1 VIACWVSPLCIVLL
15 LAPASQ
21 AQGPARDLTR
31 KPVAGTASISG
42 IVLTDDSDARPL
54 RRVRVFLN
62 SPDEEVARTTISD
75 DAGRFAF
82 EGLRAGRYTVGGTK
96 EGYVTVNYGA
106 RRPGRVGAPVTLTE
120 GQALAD
126 LILTLPRGAVITGVL
141 LDPDGLPVAG
151 VSMRA
156 LRYVYTVTGER
167 RLSAV
172 SATMASHIT
181 DDRGVY
187 RIYGLPAGEYAIAA
201 PATLPPGSNVLL
213 MNDTELRAALDE
225 LKQSQRPQ
233 TTSNSNTAAG
243 SEANVDAPRPI
254 GYAPV
259 FYPGTTASSQ
269 AALIPL
275 GKSEERGGIDFQLQY
290 VPTGTIR
297 GGVITP
303 VGVLPEYIRVHL
315 IATSDVILSGNS
327 NESRT
332 AAVTEKGEFTFV
344 NVPPGTY
351 TMIAKGTRGPTA
363 NGSMFWATTE
373 VVVDGQ
379 NEQEISLSL
388 QPALT
393 VSGRV
398 VFDGRTAPPDP
409 SRIRVTLL
417 PVLSAGQVSLGTA
430 PVLVDTGG
438 RFTMTGITA
447 ARYRLQASISGPSG
461 WMLAASVVSGRD
473 VLDTPLDLRQSVD
486 GAVVTFTDRPGELSG
501 VVRDSAGK
509 PMSAHTVILF
519 AAERTLWT
527 PTSRRIRAVPS
538 AADGRFLFRMVA
550 PGEYWLAAQ
559 SDVDDGEWY
568 DPVLLERLVTGPA
581 VKTTISEGEK
591 KTLDV
596 RIPSP

>member
-1 VIACWVSPLCIVLL
+1 VITWWVSPVCLVLL
-15 LAPASQ
+15 LASASPAQ
-21 AQGPARDLTR
+21 TPARDLTR
-31 KPVAGTASISG
+31 KPVPGTASISG
-42 IVLTDDSDARPL
+42 IVLTDDTDARPL

-62 SPDEEVARTTISD
+62 SPDDEVARTTISD

-106 RRPGRVGAPVTLTE
+106 TRPGRVGAPVTLTE

-141 LDPDGLPVAG
+141 LDPEGLPVAG
-151 VSMRA
+151 VSVRA

-172 SATMASHIT
+172 STTMASHIT

-233 TTSNSNTAAG
+233 TTSNSKTAAG
-243 SEANVDAPRPI
+243 SETDADAPRAI

-259 FYPGTTASSQ
+259 FYPGTTAASQ
-269 AALIPL
+269 AAVIPL

-332 AAVTEKGEFTFV
+332 TSVTEKGEFSFL
-344 NVPPGTY
+344 NVPPGAY
-351 TMIAKGTRGPTA
+351 TMIAKGTRGPAA
-363 NGSMFWATTE
+363 NASLFWATTDL
-373 VVVDGQ
+373 VVDGQ
-379 NEQEISLSL
+379 SQQEIALSL
-388 QPALT
+388 QPGLT

-398 VFDGRTAPPDP
+398 VFDGRTPPPDP

-417 PVLSAGQVSLGTA
+417 PALSAGQVSLGTA
-430 PVLVDTGG
+430 AVPVDAGG
-438 RFTMTGITA
+438 RFTIAGVTA
-447 ARYRLQASISGPSG
+447 ARYRVQASVSGPSG
-461 WMLAASVVSGRD
+461 WMLASSVVSGRD

-501 VVRDSAGK
+501 VVRNSAGE

-538 AADGRFLFRMVA
+538 TADGRFLFRMVA
-550 PGEYWLAAQ
+550 PGEYWLAAVA
-559 SDVDDGEWY
+559 DVDDGEWY
-568 DPVLLERLVTGPA
+568 DPVLLERLLTGPA

-596 RIPSP
+596 RIPTP

>member
-1 VIACWVSPLCIVLL
+1 MTWWVSPVCLVLL
-15 LAPASQ
+15 LAPATP
-21 AQGPARDLTR
+21 AQPPARDLTR
-31 KPVAGTASISG
+31 TPAPGTASISG
-42 IVLTDDSDARPL
+42 IVLTDDTDARPL

-62 SPDEEVARTTISD
+62 SPDDEVARTTISD
-75 DAGRFAF
+75 DAGRFVF
-82 EGLRAGRYTVGGTK
+82 DGLRAARYTVGGTK

-106 RRPGRVGAPVTLTE
+106 SRPGRAGAPLTLAD

-126 LILTLPRGAVITGVL
+126 LTLTLPRGAVITGVL
-141 LDPDGLPVAG
+141 LDPEGLPVPG

-172 SATMASHIT
+172 STTMASHIT
-181 DDRGVY
+181 DDRGAY

-213 MNDTELRAALDE
+213 MNDTEVRAALDE

-233 TTSNSNTAAG
+233 TTSNSKTAAG
-243 SEANVDAPRPI
+243 SETDADAPRAI

-259 FYPGTTASSQ
+259 FYPGTTAASQ
-269 AALIPL
+269 AAVIPL
-275 GKSEERGGIDFQLQY
+275 GKSEERAGIDFQLQY

-297 GGVITP
+297 GSVITP
-303 VGVLPEYIRVHL
+303 EGVSPEYIRVHL

-332 AAVTEKGEFTFV
+332 TSVTAKGEFSFLT
-344 NVPPGTY
+344 VPPGAY
-351 TMIAKGTRGPTA
+351 TIIAKGTRGPTA
-363 NGSMFWATTE
+363 NASMFWATTE
-373 VVVDGQ
+373 LVVDGQ
-379 NEQEISLSL
+379 SQQEIALSL
-388 QPALT
+388 QPGLT

-398 VFDGRTAPPDP
+398 VFDGRTPPPDP

-430 PVLVDTGG
+430 AVVVDAGG
-438 RFTMTGITA
+438 RFTITGITA
-447 ARYRLQASISGPSG
+447 ARYRVQASISGPSG
-461 WMLAASVVSGRD
+461 WMLASSVVSGRD

-519 AAERTLWT
+519 APERMLWT
-527 PTSRRIRAVPS
+527 PMSRRIRAVPS
-538 AADGRFLFRMVA
+538 TADGRFLFRMVA
-550 PGEYWLAAQ
+550 PGEYWLAAVA
-559 SDVDDGEWY
+559 DVDDGEWY
-568 DPVLLERLVTGPA
+568 NPVLLERLLTGPA